1 MTIDDTDR
9 KWLTDEIED
18 RMLIRK
24 EEATAQDFKAICK
37 LMSKHNVI
45 FEEMMSR
52 FGDSYLAAVYP
63 MKVKDVDARGITF
76 VPKRVKNK
84 DTEKLAAY
92 YRYTTTEMDL
102 DATTLKDAIS
112 KGNYQKYECFI
123 NHIYDF
129 YGDNLMRAD

>member
-1 MTIDDTDR
+1 MRKLGNQFPTKLKYAKNLKQFFIGTFELTIDDTDR

-24 EEATAQDFKAICK
+24 EEATAQYFKAICK
-37 LMSKHNVI
+37 YMSERNVI

-63 MKVKDVDARGITF
+63 MKVKDVDARGTTF

-84 DTEKLAAY
+84 NKTKFKKHTRFE
-92 YRYTTTEMDL
+92 
-102 DATTLKDAIS
+102 
-112 KGNYQKYECFI
+112 
-123 NHIYDF
+123 
-129 YGDNLMRAD
+129 